1 MLTISVSRRCICI
14 CMKSTK
20 EKVCLSRHRHV
31 PNGWLPILLPVRSS
45 WTMAMQPP
53 WNTGLGVTHC
63 SWHLLFTW
71 NSTISRVTR
80 SSSVS
85 WIRNIKLLTIICLIK
100 KTIFSIV
107 TTVTLRWRRR
117 MARKC
122 SGGVAMAGYSEGS
135 LSFYVNFLPRAN
147 TVRSIRT
154 CSKSYAAGLLLCRI
168 RTASGMRVCLT
179 RLLIRRPKRVAAVSS
194 CMRWLMG

>member
-1 MLTISVSRRCICI
+1 
-14 CMKSTK
+14 
-20 EKVCLSRHRHV
+20 
-31 PNGWLPILLPVRSS
+31 
-45 WTMAMQPP
+45 
-53 WNTGLGVTHC
+53 
-63 SWHLLFTW
+63 
-71 NSTISRVTR
+71 
-80 SSSVS
+80 
-85 WIRNIKLLTIICLIK
+85 
-100 KTIFSIV
+100 
-107 TTVTLRWRRR
+107 